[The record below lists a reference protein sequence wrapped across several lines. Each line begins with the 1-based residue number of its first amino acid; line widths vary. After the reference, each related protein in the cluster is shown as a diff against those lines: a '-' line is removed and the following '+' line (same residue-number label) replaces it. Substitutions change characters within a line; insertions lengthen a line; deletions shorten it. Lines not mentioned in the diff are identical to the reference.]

1 KPIFLALPLLIL
13 SAACGNE
20 IPATP
25 PAGKA
30 LLESFEFSVRNS
42 GMMKEEIFQTV
53 LTETKI
59 RVINGEDQ
67 ETLQFS
73 SPIQYSDSLNR
84 ISEISISTLDSIY
97 TTDCIADGL
106 QLTVVLKKADSTK
119 IIHISNF
126 YHPDIALLLGY
137 MNSHVPQK
145 FRILYD
151 KNQLEEG
158 YRKCQESK
166 KKPRT

>member
-1 KPIFLALPLLIL
+1 MCFNSVKPIFLALPLLIL

-84 ISEISISTLDSIY
+84 ISEISISTLDS
-97 TTDCIADGL
+97 
-106 QLTVVLKKADSTK
+106 V
-119 IIHISNF
+119 F
-126 YHPDIALLLGY
+126 
-137 MNSHVPQK
+137 
-145 FRILYD
+145 
-151 KNQLEEG
+151 
-158 YRKCQESK
+158 
-166 KKPRT
+166 